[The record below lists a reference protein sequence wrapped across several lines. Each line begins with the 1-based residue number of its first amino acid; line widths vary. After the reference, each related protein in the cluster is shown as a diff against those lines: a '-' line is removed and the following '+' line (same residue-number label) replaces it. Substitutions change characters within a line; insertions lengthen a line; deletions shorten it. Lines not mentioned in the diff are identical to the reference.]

1 MEPENISGTFPG
13 GLLVLRGNLL
23 WAPWE
28 QQMGEAELQVP
39 PVGPGAAGTGLS
51 PRQAH
56 MGSTVVLA
64 NLSLSQVRGQLANLS
79 YCTCS
84 WSWACRTV
92 LAARRSHDQHWQN
105 EPEGS
110 EGRWEIWLLGG
121 RWAHWRAVNLILWK
135 GWKQGRFSPPTQELA
150 VPAAP
155 PPNFFLPLEKALWFL
170 GSHGLH
176 STTGSCRAVL
186 PGELLAGIY
195 SGRLGVAL
203 WHLFSSLSFLW
214 NTHCLFFLV
223 IESPP
228 VFALFTYLL
237 WFQQLLENVH
247 SGTSLS
253 PWVCLAAAFDCPVL
267 WFSLSDRFY
276 GEKGSGQGLSHPL
289 LQHTWVE
296 WRLTVS
302 PRLLCC
308 LALLCPYA
316 VQHSPCL
323 SGRGWCPSRW
333 RRSLVLLGAVAQSC
347 TGRGFAGQ
355 VPAVLPLQAE
365 GVEEWKTVGER
376 CGRTEH
382 GRGFV
387 VPALQGG
394 LATKVL
400 RACTYLCSSLLMCRH
415 RHSWP
420 AANWILLFLPSSP
433 EWVSLQN
440 LSAPAWLKH
449 LLWNCEPHTAQ
460 LAFSALLHFL
470 LSSSA
475 TAAAQSLRPLLPLGL
490 LWRFFPLVICGHY
503 SLGYWSF

>member
-1 MEPENISGTFPG
+1 M
-13 GLLVLRGNLL
+13 
-23 WAPWE
+23 
-28 QQMGEAELQVP
+28 
-39 PVGPGAAGTGLS
+39 
-51 PRQAH
+51 
-56 MGSTVVLA
+56 
-64 NLSLSQVRGQLANLS
+64 
-79 YCTCS
+79 
-84 WSWACRTV
+84 
-92 LAARRSHDQHWQN
+92 
-105 EPEGS
+105 
-110 EGRWEIWLLGG
+110 
-121 RWAHWRAVNLILWK
+121 
-135 GWKQGRFSPPTQELA
+135 QELA

-223 IESPP
+223 FESPP

-308 LALLCPYA
+308 QALLCPYA

-323 SGRGWCPSRW
+323 TGRCWCPSRW

-365 GVEEWKTVGER
+365 GVEEWKTVGEH
-376 CGRTEH
+376 CGGTEH

-449 LLWNCEPHTAQ
+449 LLWNCGPHTAQ
-460 LAFSALLHFL
+460 LAFSALLDFL

-475 TAAAQSLRPLLPLGL
+475 TTTAQSLRPLLPLGL